1 MFIVL
6 FFRGQPG
13 FILWPATIN
22 WGLLFI
28 LFKSFRGQGLVYF
41 QFKVPGTLFV
51 DIPKFSGAARVGVR
65 VAVVVAGDR
74 VAGPLEGDFDQ
85 QLTLKLSQTLKMDR
99 E

>member
-1 MFIVL
+1 M
-6 FFRGQPG
+6 
-13 FILWPATIN
+13 
-22 WGLLFI
+22 FI

-74 VAGPLEGDFDQ
+74 VAGALEEDFDQ

-99 E
+99 ELSLTNHL

>member
-1 MFIVL
+1 M
-6 FFRGQPG
+6 
-13 FILWPATIN
+13 
-22 WGLLFI
+22 FI

-74 VAGPLEGDFDQ
+74 VGHHAGPAPA
-85 QLTLKLSQTLKMDR
+85 DR
-99 E
+99 AAPGPA

>member
-1 MFIVL
+1 M
-6 FFRGQPG
+6 
-13 FILWPATIN
+13 
-22 WGLLFI
+22 FI

-51 DIPKFSGAARVGVR
+51 DIPKFSRAARVGVR

-74 VAGPLEGDFDQ
+74 VPGALEEDFDQ